1 MPKYWAKKTVQH
13 LILAKLAK
21 KVLTFQTVQNIVM
34 LVIKSSILISIVRQI
49 NYFQI
54 LSYYFLKILLNII
67 PKYV

>member
-34 LVIKSSILISIVRQI
+34 LVIKSSIL
-49 NYFQI
+49 
-54 LSYYFLKILLNII
+54 
-67 PKYV
+67 